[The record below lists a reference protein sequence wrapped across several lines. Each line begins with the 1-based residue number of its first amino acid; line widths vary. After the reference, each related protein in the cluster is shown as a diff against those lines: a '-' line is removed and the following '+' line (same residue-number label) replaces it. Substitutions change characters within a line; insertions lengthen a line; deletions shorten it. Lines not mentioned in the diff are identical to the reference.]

1 MTTSYEEPTAA
12 GGPEV
17 LTVACPVCRRP
28 VRWDEPPRGPFC
40 SERCRL
46 VDLGAWAE
54 GRYAIPGSP
63 LPGEPPIPVDSTDTP
78 EDSTD

>member
-1 MTTSYEEPTAA
+1 MTTTQGPAA
-12 GGPEV
+12 ASSPEG
-17 LTVACPVCRRP
+17 LTVSCPVCRGP
-28 VRWDEPPRGPFC
+28 VRWEEPPRGPFC

-63 LPGEPPIPVDSTDTP
+63 PPDEGQIPAEPGDTPVDPTD
-78 EDSTD
+78 

>member
-1 MTTSYEEPTAA
+1 MSTDRRPTSS
-12 GGPEV
+12 GRPED
-17 LTVACPVCRRP
+17 LTVSCPVCRRP
-28 VRWDEPPRGPFC
+28 VRWEDPPRGPFC

-63 LPGEPPIPVDSTDTP
+63 VPGEGRTPGDPGGAPPDPAD
-78 EDSTD
+78 

>member
-1 MTTSYEEPTAA
+1 MTTSYEEPPAA
-12 GGPEV
+12 GGPEA
-17 LTVACPVCRRP
+17 LTVACPVCQRQ
-28 VRWDEPPRGPFC
+28 VRWEEPPRGPFC

-63 LPGEPPIPVDSTDTP
+63 LPGERPIPADAADTP
-78 EDSTD
+78 EDPAD